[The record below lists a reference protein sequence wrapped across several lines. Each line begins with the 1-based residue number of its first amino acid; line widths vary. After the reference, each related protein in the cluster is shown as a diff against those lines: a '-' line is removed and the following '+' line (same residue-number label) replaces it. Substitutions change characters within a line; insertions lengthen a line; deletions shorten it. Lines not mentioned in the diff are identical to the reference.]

1 MSTILQL
8 NPPIPVNG
16 PKGDGFALAWLDYGQ
31 EFHVLW
37 AIAYD
42 ANGEIWWTPNPQVR
56 MQSNWSMGRRKP
68 NPSGYGAYKTESL
81 SAMLGDGGD
90 GDASP

>member
-1 MSTILQL
+1 MSTLLQL
-8 NPPIPVNG
+8 DPPIPVSG
-16 PKGDGFALAWLDYGQ
+16 PKGDGYAIAWLDYGQ

-42 ANGEIWWTPNPQVR
+42 ANGEIWWTPNHQVR

-68 NPSGYGAYKTESL
+68 TPDGAYRTESL
-81 SAMLGDGGD
+81 SAMLGGSGD
-90 GDASP
+90 GDDAP